1 MKGDSVFNPQ
11 SAIKIIPQKARCIMK
26 IVRILLIALLVT
38 LLPVSS
44 PFAQGRELTIL
55 HTNDLHSNL
64 LGFSPNLDYN
74 PRIIGGKDTWG
85 GFARV
90 ATILNREREK
100 KPSPVL
106 TLDGGDFLMGTLFHM
121 LSREEA
127 MELALMKEM
136 GYDAIVL
143 GNHEFDLKPRGLARI
158 LSAAAAKGVL
168 PNLVLANAIFSAES
182 DKDDSL
188 EAEFKKGRV
197 KPYVVIERGG
207 LRIGIFGI
215 MGKDAAEKAPFASPV
230 KFGDTLEVS
239 RRMVQELREKEKVDL
254 VICLSHSGLSKRK
267 KISEDEILA
276 KNVPGIDV
284 IVGGHSHTKLDQ
296 PLLVNS
302 TFIVQAE
309 NYGKYVG
316 VMDLVLD
323 QGKVTLKGY
332 KLSPVDGSI
341 AGDAKMQTRIEGFI
355 NEIDKRVLKEK
366 GLSFYQTIAR
376 TDFDLTVIEEES
388 PLGNL
393 IADGIR
399 WYANKYDYDPK
410 DPVSKVVM
418 AIESNGVIREDLL
431 KGKTGNLAV
440 TDIFRAVPLGIGMDD
455 TMGYPLIT
463 CYLHAAEIKK
473 ALEVLTSVYPLKGRS
488 YFLQISGAKFTYNP
502 RRMLFDRV
510 TGIWLGS
517 EEEGYKPLDYSERNR
532 ELYRIVANIYNTTF
546 LKLIGRF
553 TYQILTI
560 VPKDRQGQPIAELA
574 DFRIDADKGKP
585 GIQELKEW
593 VGIMEYLA
601 GFPPKEG
608 ERIPTVPEKY
618 RGKLGRIVMEASY
631 NPISLL
637 SRGTWVT
644 WAALGAIVFVLLLAA
659 LVIYLVRRLIGR
671 KSRKLKTFKPTRSK

>member
-1 MKGDSVFNPQ
+1 
-11 SAIKIIPQKARCIMK
+11 MK
-26 IVRILLIALLVT
+26 IVRILLIALLVA
-38 LLPVSS
+38 LLTVSS
-44 PFAQGRELTIL
+44 PSAQGRELTIL

-74 PRIIGGKDTWG
+74 PKIIGGDVTRG
-85 GFARV
+85 GFARL
-90 ATILNREREK
+90 ATVLSRERAK
-100 KPSPVL
+100 RTSPVL

-143 GNHEFDLKPRGLARI
+143 GNHEFDLKPRGLAKI
-158 LSAAAAKGVL
+158 LSTAAAKGGL
-168 PNLVLANAIFSAES
+168 PNLLLANARFSAES

-188 EAEFKKGRV
+188 EAEFKQGRV
-197 KPYVVIERGG
+197 KPYIVIERGG

-239 RRMVQELREKEKVDL
+239 RLMVQELREKEKVDL
-254 VICLSHSGLSKRK
+254 VICLSHSGLNKRK
-267 KISEDEILA
+267 NISEDENLA

-284 IVGGHSHTKLDQ
+284 IVGGHSHTKLEQ

-309 NYGKYVG
+309 SYGKYVG
-316 VMDLVLD
+316 AMDLVLD
-323 QGKVTLKGY
+323 QGKVALKGY
-332 KLSPVDGSI
+332 KLHPVDSTI
-341 AGDAKMQTRIEGFI
+341 AGDARMQARIEGFI
-355 NEIDKRVLKEK
+355 AEIGKRVLKEK
-366 GLSFYQTIAR
+366 GYGFYQTIAR
-376 TDFDLTVIEEES
+376 ADFDLTVTEEES

-410 DPVSKVVM
+410 DPVSKVVI

-455 TMGYPLIT
+455 SMGYPLIT
-463 CYLHAAEIKK
+463 CYLYASEIKK
-473 ALEVLTSVYPLKGRS
+473 ALEVLTSVYPLKGDS
-488 YFLQISGAKFTYNP
+488 YFLQVSGVKFTYNP

-532 ELYRIVANIYNTTF
+532 ELYRVVANIYNATF
-546 LKLIGRF
+546 LKIIGGF

-560 VPKDRQGQPIAELA
+560 VPKDRQGKPIAELA
-574 DFRIDADKGKP
+574 DFRIDADKTKP
-585 GIQELKEW
+585 GIQEVKEW

-601 GFPPKEG
+601 GFPAKAGEG
-608 ERIPTVPEKY
+608 VPTVPEKY
-618 RGKLGRIVMEASY
+618 RGKLGRIVSEVSY
-631 NPISLL
+631 NPVSLL

-644 WAALGAIVFVLLLAA
+644 WAALGVIVFVLTLAV
-659 LVIYLVRRLIGR
+659 LVIYLIRRFIRRR
-671 KSRKLKTFKPTRSK
+671 KYRKLGQLKPLRLKGRRP